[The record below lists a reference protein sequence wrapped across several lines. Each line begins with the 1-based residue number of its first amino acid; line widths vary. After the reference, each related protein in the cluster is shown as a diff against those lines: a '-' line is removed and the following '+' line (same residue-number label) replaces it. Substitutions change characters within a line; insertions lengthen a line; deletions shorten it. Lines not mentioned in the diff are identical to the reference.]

1 MITSPI
7 SRPITSRIASAIAGA
22 VAAAGRWYLHWGG
35 VNERAEMS
43 EWSASG
49 FGDSI
54 SETLVAADPGNG
66 DQYLWSSSDGLFALY
81 IANTTAA
88 LTLKYTDIDGS
99 TARSIVGPAIVAGAG
114 TTYTVSL
121 NADGVTLTVSGTDY
135 DNANTPELGSVVY
148 FSSDNTPANHFEG
161 TYWDRRFTNATAL
174 QGVNAVQGNGVDL
187 YGVIPEITLT
197 GDFEIELDHISA
209 LYSAANYRI
218 IGSNASNRMRYS
230 TASSGQLAITISG
243 VSGAIDDVLPSVA
256 GEHGRLIISRAAGQ
270 VSASWCGVPGN
281 NTLSIP
287 GDFVISK
294 IYTADS
300 VPLPAGA
307 VLGNVKITD
316 KSGAEDVVYEY
327 DLSGDDG
334 SDIPIT
340 IDGVASTPGTWQ
352 NYDSG
357 TDQVALPVLSRN
369 YRMNDGPDALFLE
382 DANHPLGPE
391 LVTNGGFDVAA
402 NWSEIAGGSSN
413 TISGGQLTSVI
424 SASFRGA
431 YQPLALAAGTYVI
444 SFDLVANSAG
454 TVQFVGKTVAD
465 GISGTTVFQLD
476 AITPGTYS
484 AVVTIV
490 GGVNSIA
497 VRNSASSATFTIDNV
512 SVRCIE
518 TGAILYNVSESD
530 WDRSKT

>member
-1 MITSPI
+1 MTVLTAKPLTA
-7 SRPITSRIASAIAGA
+7 RPLTARPLTAYQLGQSTDSL
-22 VAAAGRWYLHWGG
+22 RWYLHWGG

-187 YGVIPEITLT
+187 YGVIPQITLT

-218 IGSNASNRMRYS
+218 IGSNASNRLRYS
-230 TASSGQLAITISG
+230 TLSSGQLAITISG

-256 GEHGRLIISRAAGQ
+256 GEHGRLIVSRTAGL
-270 VSASWCGVPGN
+270 VSASWCGVPGS
-281 NTLSIP
+281 NTVNLP

-294 IYTADS
+294 IYTADV

-307 VLGNVKITD
+307 VLGNLKITD
-316 KSGAEDVVYEY
+316 KSGAEDVVYQY
-327 DLSGDDG
+327 DLSGDSG
-334 SDIPIT
+334 SNIPIT

-357 TDQVALPVLSRN
+357 ADQVALPKLSRH
-369 YRMNDGPDALFLE
+369 YEIKDGPGATHLADSNGADA
-382 DANHPLGPE
+382 
-391 LVTNGGFDVAA
+391 
-402 NWSEIAGGSSN
+402 
-413 TISGGQLTSVI
+413 
-424 SASFRGA
+424 
-431 YQPLALAAGTYVI
+431 
-444 SFDLVANSAG
+444 
-454 TVQFVGKTVAD
+454 
-465 GISGTTVFQLD
+465 
-476 AITPGTYS
+476 
-484 AVVTIV
+484 
-490 GGVNSIA
+490 
-497 VRNSASSATFTIDNV
+497 
-512 SVRCIE
+512 
-518 TGAILYNVSESD
+518 TGAELFNVGDSD
-530 WDRSKT
+530 WTRSKT